1 MNLYCRINSSAET
14 RSTINSLQPR
24 QSETIQRQLP
34 QSPSDTVRRIQTNQE
49 AFTSSSGKLYNLLT
63 FSLIVMNYCRR
74 RTKYF
79 LRISESL
86 TGDPGERKTRRKIN
100 TIILPPRNQDHFDTT
115 TMVNH
120 IFLWLWF
127 YEILLRFASRIIWT
141 IEHNSKTEDAGKL
154 INIKFWERKYF

>member
-1 MNLYCRINSSAET
+1 M
-14 RSTINSLQPR
+14 
-24 QSETIQRQLP
+24 
-34 QSPSDTVRRIQTNQE
+34 
-49 AFTSSSGKLYNLLT
+49 
-63 FSLIVMNYCRR
+63 MNYCRR

-127 YEILLRFASRIIWT
+127 YEILLRFASRIIRT
-141 IEHNSKTEDAGKL
+141 IKHNSKTEDAGKL
-154 INIKFWERKYF
+154 INIKFWERKYFWNIFSGCIEEGRDQGVLWRILTEKQWCRLLWWGLQLLQLWWLWLLLRLLLLIQACS